1 MVIETTENYIKEMVT
16 PRPRDAHKGMCGR
29 VLLVCGSVGMA
40 GAAVMSAKAALKSG
54 AGLVTICAP
63 LEIFPILQTAVPEAM
78 CIERSPIVYDNI
90 DLDQYDC
97 IAIGPGLRVGHEQ
110 YQLVEHLL
118 TSYRGPLVID
128 ADGLNCLCRFGRA
141 PERQTYMETEA
152 SAETDS
158 MDIPRRMTSL
168 LPEII
173 AHRKSPVIL
182 TPHPGEADRLLE
194 HLDQKKYKELGRE
207 LAAEVLAAETGAI
220 VVLKGAETLVAVCAK
235 AGVAGAQTA
244 EAGAADVQ
252 TTEAGAADA
261 QTTDAGAPVDG
272 VDLFSN
278 PTGNPGM
285 ATGGS
290 GDVLT
295 GVVAALVAFG
305 QAGRKQ
311 AGRAAGADGV
321 GCGIGLAGELPTGI
335 SPVDATR
342 TAVYMHGLAGDI
354 AASRIGEI
362 GMTAMDIAEALPEA
376 FMRIAGK

>member
-128 ADGLNCLCRFGRA
+128 ADGINCLCRFGRA

-235 AGVAGAQTA
+235 AGADGVKTTVGGAAGTREVGAQI
-244 EAGAADVQ
+244 AD
-252 TTEAGAADA
+252 G
-261 QTTDAGAPVDG
+261 GAPGDG
-272 VDLFSN
+272 VDLFAN

-295 GVVAALVAFG
+295 GVVAALVGFG

-311 AGRAAGADGV
+311 AGRAAGAEGV
-321 GCGIGLAGELPTGI
+321 GCGIGLAGELPSGI

-362 GMTAMDIAEALPEA
+362 GMTAMDIVEALPEA
-376 FMRIAGK
+376 FMRISGK